1 MKLALKIIGKIID
14 ALGNFCSLLMVL
26 MIANVFYD
34 VIMRYFFND
43 VSIGMQELE
52 WHLFAAMF
60 MFGIAYTLKE
70 DDHVR
75 VDIFYDA
82 MSKRKQAYINIF
94 GSIVFALPITLL
106 ICYYS
111 IDYTFDAYE
120 MGEGSGDPGGL
131 PHRWIVRS
139 VIPISSVFLMLA
151 IIYVVLSN
159 LNTLLNPPANS
170 PELPDKDL
178 PVQEQITQEHVS
190 QNEGAR

>member
-1 MKLALKIIGKIID
+1 MDSILRITGKIID
-14 ALGNFCSLLMVL
+14 VLGNFCSLLMIL
-26 MIANVFYD
+26 MIINVFYD

-70 DDHVR
+70 DAHVR

-82 MSKRKQAYINIF
+82 MSAKKQAIINIF
-94 GSIVFALPITLL
+94 GSIVLALPITLL
-106 ICYYS
+106 ILHYS
-111 IDYTFDAYE
+111 WDYTYEAYQ

-139 VIPISSVFLMLA
+139 VIPLSSIFLIIA
-151 IIYVVLSN
+151 IFHVIVAQLKVL
-159 LNTLLNPPANS
+159 TAPTQPK
-170 PELPDKDL
+170 EG
-178 PVQEQITQEHVS
+178 EQ
-190 QNEGAR
+190 

>member
-1 MKLALKIIGKIID
+1 MNFSLKIIGKIID
-14 ALGNFCSLLMVL
+14 ALGNVCSLLMLL
-26 MIANVFYD
+26 MILNVFYD

-70 DDHVR
+70 DAHVR

-82 MSKRKQAYINIF
+82 MSKRKQAFINIF
-94 GSIVFALPITLL
+94 GSLFFSLPITVL

-111 IDYTFDAYE
+111 IDYTMEAYN

-139 VIPISSVFLMLA
+139 VIPLSSLFLVLA
-151 IIYVVLSN
+151 IIHVVLRHIQVLTTSS
-159 LNTLLNPPANS
+159 AK
-170 PELPDKDL
+170 EG
-178 PVQEQITQEHVS
+178 VQ
-190 QNEGAR
+190 